1 MQNEEAKPIRA
12 NLSRREFGQ
21 WSAGLLAAAGLIA
34 RARVMAA
41 DDRGS

>member
-21 WSAGLLAAAGLIA
+21 WSAGMLAAGLIA